1 MEGFSR
7 RGLLASAIAGIAA
20 VPALSVPTRH
30 RGFGHPPFRGFAK
43 PTLRI
48 AHLTDVHLK
57 PEGEAIDRFTACLKA
72 VNSLHHKPDVI
83 FQGGDIILDALSEDH
98 KRVEAQYD
106 LVAGLLEKNTDI
118 PMEHCIGNHD
128 IWGWGHDKV
137 TILESEPLF
146 GKNWWKQWT
155 GNEKTY
161 RSFDAGGWHFVFL
174 DSMMRVDRGV
184 YKAQLDAE
192 QFEWLEGDLA
202 KTTST
207 TPVCIVSH
215 VPMLSACSA
224 LFGKYESEG
233 FWKIPGAL
241 MHIDARKI
249 KDLFVKHPNVRLCLS
264 GHTHLLNKVEYNGVT
279 HYCGGAVCG
288 AWWQGPMQETKQGFS
303 LVDLYADGHFQA
315 HYHPY

>member
-1 MEGFSR
+1 VEGLSR

-20 VPALSVPTRH
+20 TPALTLGSRH
-30 RGFGHPPFRGFAK
+30 HGFGHAPLRRFAK
-43 PTLRI
+43 PVLRI

-57 PEGEAIDRFTACLKA
+57 PEGTAIDRFKDCLNA
-72 VNSLHHKPDVI
+72 VNSLRHKPDVI

-106 LVAGLLEKNTDI
+106 LVAGLLEKHCDI

-128 IWGWGHDKV
+128 IWGWAHPNAAQ
-137 TILESEPLF
+137 LESEPLF
-146 GKNWWKQWT
+146 GKNYWKQWS
-155 GNEKTY
+155 GEKETY
-161 RSFDAGGWHFVFL
+161 RSFDASGWHFVFL
-174 DSMMRVDRGV
+174 DSLMRSPHGV
-184 YKAQLDAE
+184 YRAHLDDQ
-192 QFEWLEGDLA
+192 QFSWFEKDLA
-202 KTTST
+202 KTPAT
-207 TPVCIVSH
+207 TPVCVVSH

-233 FWKIPGAL
+233 YWKIPGAL

-279 HYCGGAVCG
+279 HFCGGAVCG

-303 LVDLYADGHFQA
+303 IVDLYADGRFDT